1 LQRFYIITRERNL
14 ESTDNNFDEKDG
26 YLLIDFII
34 ILEKQFS
41 YAKKVLLTREKNF
54 HESFEQ
60 PLFEGEATAADVYV
74 HGIEP
79 LYKTSHKILEPEI
92 NESMTLLEKD
102 TKLSLPNQY
111 IELYERTLQLL
122 KKIQLVL
129 KEEDLNK
136 PIMISSDSEHKIPL
150 IEWIGLNIMHMLT
163 HVGQALRLQSLYLRN
178 MQINK

>member
-1 LQRFYIITRERNL
+1 
-14 ESTDNNFDEKDG
+14 
-26 YLLIDFII
+26 LIDFII

-60 PLFEGEATAADVYV
+60 SLFEGEATAADVYV

-79 LYKTSHKILEPEI
+79 LYKNSSKILEPEI
-92 NESMTLLEKD
+92 NESTIVLEKD
-102 TKLSLPNQY
+102 TNLNLPNQY

-122 KKIQLVL
+122 KKIQLEL

-136 PIMISSDSEHKIPL
+136 PVMAFSDSEYKIPL
-150 IEWIGLNIMHMLT
+150 REWIGLNIMHMIT

-178 MQINK
+178 KQINK

>member
-1 LQRFYIITRERNL
+1 MKKRN
-14 ESTDNNFDEKDG
+14 NEKDG

-34 ILEKQFS
+34 IVEKQFS
-41 YAKKVLLTREKNF
+41 YAKKVLLSRGKNF

-79 LYKTSHKILEPEI
+79 LYKNSYEILEPKI
-92 NESMTLLEKD
+92 NESMILLEKD

-111 IELYERTLQLL
+111 IELYERTIQLL

-129 KEEDLNK
+129 NEEDLNK
-136 PIMISSDSEHKIPL
+136 PVMAFSEHKIPL
-150 IEWIGLNIMHMLT
+150 REWIGLNIMHMLT

-178 MQINK
+178 KQINEG